1 MVYFSI
7 PGQSF
12 YKELRNQIATSCYF
26 FLFFFENALTQEN
39 KQVPQVSNF
48 RQNVFKIF

>member
-7 PGQSF
+7 PGQSL
-12 YKELRNQIATSCYF
+12 YKELKNQIATFRF
-26 FLFFFENALTQEN
+26 FKIYLTQEK

-48 RQNVFKIF
+48 RQKFFKIC